1 MTRDEEII
9 SRFEDRAGTILG
21 KAQQFLTTTLPGGP
35 GVFAY
40 VVVSNLVSKLFGNA
54 REYIESTVSRPLTI
68 PDFVYVEPLD
78 EELEEFFEDERFQ
91 NLRREFPDN
100 YESFNS
106 DDWLKLRSYYRPLYY
121 TFYYKD
127 PFMVDFFS
135 FEIQNQDLKRII
147 LDYDVLPAYKQVLNS
162 TPSASRQSALWGAV
176 NAILKDTVDDVW
188 SKNYAKELF
197 EGAKEIPEVAKLVT
211 AIKDKIRERVEI
223 DELMD
228 LYNDIKYIAGRSI
241 QPPEGPVEPEPP
253 ANSAQYVTSVLPG
266 GHIVVPSEVIKR
278 FKLKSVTKMR
288 VILLQED

>member
-9 SRFEDRAGTILG
+9 RRFEDRAGSILG

-35 GVFAY
+35 GVFSY
-40 VVVSNLVSKLFGNA
+40 VVVSNLVSKLFGNV
-54 REYIESTVSRPLTI
+54 REYVESTVSRPLTI

-91 NLRREFPDN
+91 SLRREFPDN

-106 DDWLKLRSYYRPLYY
+106 DDWLKLRGYYRPLYY

-135 FEIQNQDLKRII
+135 FEIQNHDLKRII

-162 TPSASRQSALWGAV
+162 TPSASRQNALWGAV
-176 NAILKDTVDDVW
+176 NTILGDTVDEVW

-197 EGAKEIPEVAKLVT
+197 ENAKEMPEVAKLVT

-228 LYNDIKYIAGRSI
+228 FYNDIKYIAGRSI
-241 QPPEGPVEPEPP
+241 PAPGEPTDPEPP
-253 ANSAQYVTSVLPG
+253 MNSAQYVTSVLPD

-278 FKLKSVTKMR
+278 FKLMSVTKMR

>member
-9 SRFEDRAGTILG
+9 GRFEEQAGTILG

-35 GVFAY
+35 GVFSY
-40 VVVSNLVSKLFGNA
+40 VVLSNLVSKLFGNV

-78 EELEEFFEDERFQ
+78 EELEEFFEDGRFRS
-91 NLRREFPDN
+91 LRREFPEK

-147 LDYDVLPAYKQVLNS
+147 LDYDALPLYKQVLNS
-162 TPSASRQSALWGAV
+162 TPSAARQSALWGAV

-188 SKNYAKELF
+188 SKSYAKELF
-197 EGAKEIPEVAKLVT
+197 ESAKEVPEVAKLVT

-223 DELMD
+223 DDLMN
-228 LYNDIKYIAGRSI
+228 LYNDIKYVAGRSI
-241 QPPEGPVEPEPP
+241 HPPDAPVEPAPP
-253 ANSAQYVTSVLPG
+253 MASVQYVTSVLPG

-278 FKLKSVTKMR
+278 FHLKSVTKMR